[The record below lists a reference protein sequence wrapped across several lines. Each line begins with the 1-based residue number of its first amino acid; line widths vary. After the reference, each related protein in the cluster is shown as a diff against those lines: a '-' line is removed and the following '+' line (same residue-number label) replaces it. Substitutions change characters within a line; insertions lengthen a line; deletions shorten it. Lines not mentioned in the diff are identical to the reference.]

1 MDKLEIV
8 KQYLVKN
15 DAVIFAKAVNI
26 NLLNQTDRLAYVMKN
41 RSDNDKIKKIVRLHN
56 LSFTE
61 KQYYLSILGDAK
73 VDFNIKKL
81 QLLNDCNKTLF
92 SLASL
97 ENEADSELVQNYLSG
112 LLIYLARNYKINLA
126 SLVATNIYKKI
137 GSISLLN
144 NYTEFLF
151 LNMREDGAIGVLNPL
166 NKNQFSES
174 EYQKWQYANTIFSY
188 VYLKQVF

>member
-1 MDKLEIV
+1 MNKLETV
-8 KQYLVKN
+8 KKYLVEN
-15 DAVIFAKAVNI
+15 NAVIFAKTVNI

-56 LSFTE
+56 LSFIE
-61 KQYYLSILGDAK
+61 KQYYLAILGDAK
-73 VDFNIKKL
+73 IDFNIKQL
-81 QLLNDCNKTLF
+81 QLLDDCNKTLF

-137 GSISLLN
+137 GSIPLLN

-151 LNMREDGAIGVLNPL
+151 LNMQEDGTIGVINPL

-188 VYLKQVF
+188 VYLKQVV